1 MINRFETLFGVPPY
15 YHMNSSV
22 MYKQILWN
30 ELKFPLGSEALS
42 ISAEAKDIL
51 KKLLIKYPKERL
63 GSKSD
68 YEEVLAH
75 PFFVSIDRK
84 KLIAKEVNITLDQTT
99 ICTSIPQ
106 W

>member
-1 MINRFETLFGVPPY
+1 MKRYETLFGVPPY

-30 ELKFPLGSEALS
+30 ELKFPLGSETLH

-75 PFFVSIDRK
+75 PFFVGIDRK
-84 KLIAKEVNITLDQTT
+84 KLIAKEVYIISGKAPICSNISQR
-99 ICTSIPQ
+99 
-106 W
+106 

>member
-1 MINRFETLFGVPPY
+1 
-15 YHMNSSV
+15 MNSSV

-30 ELKFPLGSEALS
+30 ELKFPLGSEALH
-42 ISAEAKDIL
+42 ISAESKDIL

-63 GSKSD
+63 GSKLD

-84 KLIAKEVNITLDQTT
+84 KLIAKEVYIILDKAAIYSNI
-99 ICTSIPQ
+99 SK